1 MLNGHAYAEVLFD
14 EIGWLTFEPTS
25 STSCPTCD
33 ANGGTTTGDDD
44 SVVGN
49 GTQPGTDYVMSDT
62 DGDGFGDNLNGNNG
76 DVFPNDSS
84 EWKDSDE
91 DGVGNN
97 ADQYP
102 YAPTQTVDSDGDG

>member
-25 STSCPTCD
+25 STTCPTCD

-49 GTQPGTDYVMSDT
+49 GTQPGTDYVISDT
-62 DGDGFGDNLNGNNG
+62 DDDGL
-76 DVFPNDSS
+76 
-84 EWKDSDE
+84 SDE
-91 DGVGNN
+91 YEIGIGTD
-97 ADQYP
+97 P
-102 YAPTQTVDSDGDG
+102 LTQTAILIHYLMVLRQILEFM